1 MNLKQPVM
9 DMILTSLT
17 NNDDILDNVID
28 DVELRF
34 HLKLNKEQLRR
45 YLSAADITAESVIL
59 GWKQLSNGYIC
70 LSKHLLTTVQLVLL

>member
-45 YLSAADITAESVIL
+45 YLSVADITAESVIL
-59 GWKQLSNGYIC
+59 G
-70 LSKHLLTTVQLVLL
+70 